1 MSLLS
6 DFVANVAPQA
16 ITTIG
21 AESVTVGGGSAVGA
35 ILNEVSNGSTF
46 GEVGFDGDSALTALV
61 SRADWIVAGYSA
73 TGSTY
78 VKKTA
83 TARGL
88 TFRVDRV
95 EIGAHFVKLTL
106 SEPTRA

>member
-6 DFVANVAPQA
+6 DFVASVAPQA

-21 AESVTVGGGSAVGA
+21 AENITVGGGSSVGA
-35 ILNEVSNGSTF
+35 ILNEVSSGSTYAD
-46 GEVGFDGDSALTALV
+46 VGFDADTALTALV
-61 SRADWIVAGYSA
+61 SRADWIAAGYST

-95 EIGAHFVKLTL
+95 EIGAHFVKLSL

>member
-16 ITTIG
+16 KAIIG
-21 AESVTVGGGSAVGA
+21 AENITVAGGQAVAA
-35 ILNEVSNGSTF
+35 ILSEAASGSTF
-46 GEVGFDGDSALTALV
+46 GDVGFDADSGLTALV
-61 SRADWIVAGYSA
+61 SRADWTVAGYST
-73 TGSTY
+73 TGSAY

-88 TFRVDRV
+88 TFRVDPV
-95 EIGAHFVKLTL
+95 EIGAHFVKLSL